1 MSKSLNQVILIGHL
15 GKDPEVR
22 LLDGGTK
29 VATFSLATSTGGYK
43 KQDGTEVQE
52 KTQWHNVVC
61 WRSLADIC
69 EKFIHKGDRLTV
81 LGTIQYREYEKDG
94 ANRYVTDIL
103 AYDLILGGKSETTST
118 ARPAPTA
125 ADAPTRDDFP
135 APPPETTDD
144 MLPF

>member
-1 MSKSLNQVILIGHL
+1 MSKSLNQVILIGDL

-61 WRSLADIC
+61 WRSMADIC

-94 ANRYVTDIL
+94 EKRYVTDIL
-103 AYDLILGGKSETTST
+103 AYDLLLSGRAENGN
-118 ARPAPTA
+118 ARPPVSAS
-125 ADAPTRDDFP
+125 DAPSQADFP
-135 APPPETTDD
+135 PSPGGQGIDD
-144 MLPF
+144 LTF

>member
-69 EKFIHKGDRLTV
+69 EKFIHKGDRLTM

-94 ANRYVTDIL
+94 VKRYVTDIL
-103 AYDLILGGKSETTST
+103 AYDLLLSGRAESGN
-118 ARPAPTA
+118 ARPPVSAS
-125 ADAPTRDDFP
+125 DAPSQADFQPSPGGQGIDDIHF
-135 APPPETTDD
+135 
-144 MLPF
+144 